1 MDFDFSHI
9 KLIVGLGNIGDR
21 YARTRHN
28 TGFLFVD
35 RLVEELETR
44 NGNRVTWSEDSK
56 KGVIHTSVPHPKDPS
71 IKLHIIKPTTYMN
84 LSGRAVSAMMSYYQL
99 SLDELL
105 VVHDDLDILLGEYKI
120 QLDKGPKSHNGILS
134 INQHLGTSN
143 YWRIRIG
150 AEYRGESGKDMMSG
164 EAYALEEFCKKE
176 REMLEGVFGE
186 VVQILLD

>member
-1 MDFDFSHI
+1 MELDLSKI

-21 YARTRHN
+21 YAKTRHN

-44 NGNRVTWSEDSK
+44 NNDKVTWSEDTK
-56 KGVIHTSVPHPKDPS
+56 KGVIHTSVPHPNDPS
-71 IKLHIIKPTTYMN
+71 SKLHIIKPTTYMN

-105 VVHDDLDILLGEYKI
+105 VVHDDLDILLGDYKI

-134 INQHLGTSN
+134 VNQHLGTSN

-150 AEYRGESGKDMMSG
+150 VEYRGESGKDMMSG
-164 EAYALEEFCKKE
+164 EDYALSTFNESE
-176 REMLEGVFGE
+176 RKILEKVFLN
-186 VVQILLD
+186 IMTSIT

>member
-1 MDFDFSHI
+1 LNLDLSKI

-21 YARTRHN
+21 YAKTRHN

-35 RLVEELETR
+35 RLVEELEKR
-44 NGNRVTWSEDSK
+44 NSDKVAWSEDSK
-56 KGVIHTSVPHPKDPS
+56 KGVVHTSVPHPKDPS

-84 LSGRAVSAMMSYYQL
+84 LSGRAVSAVMSYYQL

-105 VVHDDLDILLGEYKI
+105 VVHDDLDILLGDYKI

-134 INQHLGTSN
+134 VNQHLGTSN

-150 AEYRGESGKDMMSG
+150 VEYRGESGKDMMSG
-164 EAYALEEFCKKE
+164 EDYALSTFNESE
-176 REMLEGVFGE
+176 RKILEKVF
-186 VVQILLD
+186 LDIITFIT

>member
-1 MDFDFSHI
+1 MKFDFSQI

-21 YARTRHN
+21 YAKTRHN

-35 RLVEELETR
+35 RLTEELEAR
-44 NGNRVTWSEDSK
+44 NGDKVTWSEDSK
-56 KGVIHTSVPHPKDPS
+56 KGVVHTSVLHPNDPS

-105 VVHDDLDILLGEYKI
+105 VVHDDLDILLGDYKI

-134 INQHLGTSN
+134 INQHLGTSK
-143 YWRIRIG
+143 YWRVRIG
-150 AEYRGESGKDMMSG
+150 VEYRGESGKDMMSG
-164 EAYALEEFCKKE
+164 EAYALEEFSKKE
-176 REMLEGVFGE
+176 REILDRVFSE
-186 VVQILLD
+186 VVQILLN